1 MMPPSLMSL
10 FDLLKFLALFVTKI
24 GSHLLVRF
32 GYRLMNAPGR
42 VAPNVS
48 ELRRCFIDDRRNLGD
63 LLRCQVQ
70 LRAEP
75 FLHAPADQFR
85 TVKRKEMMP
94 RIRSSQERATNSPG
108 DEHEDKCGNEFPLQR
123 AVHLKNSF

>member
-10 FDLLKFLALFVTKI
+10 FDLRKFLALFVTKI

-48 ELRRCFIDDRRNLGD
+48 ELRRCFIDDRRNFGD
-63 LLRCQVQ
+63 LLWCQVE
-70 LRAEP
+70 LGAEP
-75 FLHAPADQFR
+75 FLHPRAD
-85 TVKRKEMMP
+85 
-94 RIRSSQERATNSPG
+94 
-108 DEHEDKCGNEFPLQR
+108 
-123 AVHLKNSF
+123 

>member
-1 MMPPSLMSL
+1 MPPSLMSL

-48 ELRRCFIDDRRNLGD
+48 ESRRCFIDHRRNCGD
-63 LLRCQVQ
+63 LLWCQVE
-70 LRAEP
+70 LGAEP
-75 FLHAPADQFR
+75 FLHPRAD
-85 TVKRKEMMP
+85 
-94 RIRSSQERATNSPG
+94 
-108 DEHEDKCGNEFPLQR
+108 
-123 AVHLKNSF
+123 

>member
-48 ELRRCFIDDRRNLGD
+48 ELRRCFIDDRRNFGD
-63 LLRCQVQ
+63 LFRRQIELG
-70 LRAEP
+70 AEP
-75 FLHAPADQFR
+75 FFHPRAD
-85 TVKRKEMMP
+85 
-94 RIRSSQERATNSPG
+94 
-108 DEHEDKCGNEFPLQR
+108 
-123 AVHLKNSF
+123 